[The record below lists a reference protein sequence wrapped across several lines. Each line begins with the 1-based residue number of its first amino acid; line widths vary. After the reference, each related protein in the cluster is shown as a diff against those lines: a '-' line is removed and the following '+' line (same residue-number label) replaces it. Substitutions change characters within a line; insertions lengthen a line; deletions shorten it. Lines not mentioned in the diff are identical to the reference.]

1 MQTDQVRR
9 AVPRLVMALLFLTV
23 PFAGA
28 LVAVAYAPPAH
39 IEVAGQTVSVKP
51 VLGQDTS
58 RLLGGALVRPEHAH
72 VDAIGKDIGVD
83 VDADWNRLIPSDERT
98 RQYLVALW
106 DDPTPQI
113 GRIQDAARRYVVVW
127 SIVGF
132 VAGAAVVGGIGLFLR
147 FRRRRLQ
154 GLPPEQARLVQR
166 YNRRLRLT
174 LSVFGIALLVALD
187 GLALRIYRDD
197 DHHTVL
203 SSPLFLGTTMEGTE
217 VNGLMAEVLP
227 FLSILRPRTTFYD
240 TAAEN
245 LEAAIEDRPSL
256 HRGEDEVVFVL
267 AEDFE
272 DVNGM
277 ARQVG
282 LAAQLVDATFIALSG
297 DLTFAGLPV
306 ETYIVDT
313 FDYYSENRAVYFAP
327 GIHDTAAVVE
337 AAQARGW
344 QVADGKTWDID
355 GLDLLAAADPRISNV
370 GEFGEGDVLRDPEVD
385 VDTFVAD
392 TVDEVCESRPDFV
405 LLHDHVL
412 GRRIAEA
419 GCQEIAV
426 LDGRSFQ
433 FVGPQQVPTAS
444 GEAAT
449 EFTGGSTGGHVDT
462 KPDPGVITHPARFAI
477 LTFRPE
483 RGDVRYSVVTV
494 TPDATVTV
502 TPEISLDVPF
512 RDFTSTGR
520 TAVAADDR

>member
-1 MQTDQVRR
+1 
-9 AVPRLVMALLFLTV
+9 
-23 PFAGA
+23 
-28 LVAVAYAPPAH
+28 
-39 IEVAGQTVSVKP
+39 VSVKP

-72 VDAIGKDIGVD
+72 IDPIGMDIGVD

-113 GRIQDAARRYVVVW
+113 GRIQDAARRHLITW

-132 VAGAAVVGGIGLFLR
+132 VAGVVVIGGIGLFLR
-147 FRRRRLQ
+147 VRRRRL
-154 GLPPEQARLVQR
+154 LRYPSEQARFVQHH
-166 YNRRLRLT
+166 NRRLRWT
-174 LSVFGIALLVALD
+174 LSVVGICLLLALD
-187 GLALRIYRDD
+187 GLALRIYLHE

-245 LEAAIEDRPSL
+245 LEVAIEARPSL
-256 HRGEDEVVFVL
+256 RRAEDEVVFVL

-282 LAAQLVDATFIALSG
+282 LAAQLVDASFIALSG

-313 FDYYSENRAVYFAP
+313 FDYYSENRPVYFAP
-327 GIHDTAAVVE
+327 GIHDTPAVVE

-344 QVADGKTWDID
+344 HLPDGKTWDID
-355 GLDLLAAADPRISNV
+355 GLSLLAAADPRISNV
-370 GEFGEGDVLRDPEVD
+370 GDFGAGDVLRDPEVD
-385 VDTFVAD
+385 IEAFVAN
-392 TVDEVCESRPDFV
+392 TVDQVCESRPDFV

-419 GCQEIAV
+419 GCQEVAV

-433 FVGPQQVPTAS
+433 FVGPQQVTTVS
-444 GEAAT
+444 GDSTT

-477 LTFRPE
+477 LTSRPDS
-483 RGDVRYSVVTV
+483 GDVRYSVVTV
-494 TPDATVTV
+494 APDATVTV
-502 TPEISLDVPF
+502 TPEISLDVPYQGF
-512 RDFTSTGR
+512 LSTGR

>member
-1 MQTDQVRR
+1 MQTDQVRHMAPR
-9 AVPRLVMALLFLTV
+9 VAMAVLFLTV
-23 PFAGA
+23 PFASA

-39 IEVAGQTVSVKP
+39 IEVAGQTVSLKP

-58 RLLGGALVRPEHAH
+58 RLLDGALVRREHAH
-72 VDAIGKDIGVD
+72 VGAIGKDIGVD
-83 VDADWNRLIPSDERT
+83 VDADWNQLIPSDPRT

-106 DDPTPQI
+106 DDPIPQI
-113 GRIQDAARRYVVVW
+113 GRIQDAARHYLIVW
-127 SIVGF
+127 STIGF
-132 VAGAAVVGGIGLFLR
+132 VTGAAVVGGIGLFLR
-147 FRRRRLQ
+147 VRRRRLERY
-154 GLPPEQARLVQR
+154 PPAQARIVQA
-166 YNRRLRLT
+166 YNRRLRWT
-174 LSVFGIALLVALD
+174 LSAVGIALLIALD
-187 GLALRIYRDD
+187 GLAVSIYRHDN
-197 DHHTVL
+197 HHTVL
-203 SSPLFLGTTMEGTE
+203 SSPLFFGTTLEGTE

-245 LEAAIEDRPSL
+245 LEAAIDDRPSL
-256 HRGEDEVVFVL
+256 RGTDDEVVFVL

-282 LAAQLVDATFIALSG
+282 LAAELVDADFIALSG

-313 FDYYSENRAVYFAP
+313 FDYYSEDRPVYFAP

-344 QVADGKTWDID
+344 HVAEGKTWDID
-355 GLDLLAAADPRISNV
+355 GLSLLAAADPRISNV
-370 GEFGEGDVLRDPEVD
+370 GEFGEGDVLRDPDVD

-392 TVDEVCESRPDFV
+392 TVDQVCESRPDFV

-419 GCQEIAV
+419 GCQQIAV
-426 LDGRSFQ
+426 LDGRSYQ

-444 GEAAT
+444 GDAAT

-477 LTFRPE
+477 LTYRPDRAE
-483 RGDVRYSVVTV
+483 VRYSVVTV
-494 TPDATVTV
+494 APDATVTV

-512 RDFTSTGR
+512 GDFTSTGR